1 METIRLNNGVEMPII
16 GFGTWGIHDKTIIL
30 EALKCGYRLIDTAHM
45 YNNERIIGE
54 ALKEFGID
62 RKQIFITS
70 KLNQV
75 YASYDKAWQGILE
88 SLKNLQ
94 IDYLDMML
102 IHEPYPQ
109 ASEMYRALEEA
120 YHQGLIRAI
129 GVSNYSY
136 ARFKNFLKQV
146 TIIPAINQVESH
158 VYFPQFQLKDQLLIQ
173 GVQMQAWSSF
183 TDGKRSLFSE
193 SLLIEIG
200 KKYQKSAAQ
209 VALRFLI
216 QNNIAVIPKSRNIDR
231 MKENY
236 DLLDFELSQQD
247 LNQIATL
254 NEHKSLFSWTD
265 Y

>member
-16 GFGTWGIHDKTIIL
+16 GFGTWNIHDKTIIL
-30 EALKCGYRLIDTAHM
+30 EAITCGYRLIDTAHM
-45 YNNERIIGE
+45 YNNEKMIGE
-54 ALKEFGID
+54 ALKECGID

-70 KLNQV
+70 KLHQV
-75 YASYDKAWQGILE
+75 YNSYDKAWQGILD

-120 YHQGLIRAI
+120 YQQGLIRAI

-136 ARFKNFLKQV
+136 ARFTHFLKQV

-158 VYFPQFQLKDQLLIQ
+158 VYFPQLLLRDQLLKQ
-173 GVQMQAWSSF
+173 TVHMQAWSSF
-183 TDGKRSLFSE
+183 TDGNRSLFSE
-193 SLLIEIG
+193 ALLIEIG
-200 KKYQKSAAQ
+200 KKHQKSAAQ

-216 QNNIAVIPKSRNIDR
+216 QNNIAVIPKSKNTNH

-236 DLLDFELSQQD
+236 DLFNFELSQQD
-247 LNQIATL
+247 INQIATL